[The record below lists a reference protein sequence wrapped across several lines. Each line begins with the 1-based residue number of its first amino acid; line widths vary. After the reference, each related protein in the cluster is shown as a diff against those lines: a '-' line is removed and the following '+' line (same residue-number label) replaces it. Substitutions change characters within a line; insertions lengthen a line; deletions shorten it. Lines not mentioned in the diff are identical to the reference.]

1 MLTSSY
7 MIPILVLGW
16 VFMLLFGLGLK
27 VRAFSLRLQLN
38 HKCFEHYYKPCEFAF
53 SRHPLGPNIGVPV
66 HLQYRR
72 F

>member
-1 MLTSSY
+1 
-7 MIPILVLGW
+7 
-16 VFMLLFGLGLK
+16 MLLFGLGLK